1 MTTIKIAYKLENGKE
16 DLLRKYL
23 KQFSNCLHVIYN
35 RMKEQKYSGKQ
46 LRNIPFS
53 LNNLQLLDTWMVEN
67 TIKEAERICASEKN
81 GKRIIFGGKKNLL
94 RRQKNLISKE
104 EWKDIRLGQLNIVGE
119 ACKHGNRKFRISD
132 DLSYIM
138 FQPAAL
144 KRKSDSMKLMMPD
157 LKKGTLKILKRLKD
171 LQDACSIPISYKLD
185 LKYVYLTFDESKVFE
200 KKDAKQK
207 KNRVLAIDLNP
218 NYIGYSVVDW
228 HNERDFD
235 VVKTGCY
242 SFKRLNDKQ
251 FALKLTKTQREELD
265 RKERLELTSKA
276 KTKNVYFNN
285 KRNHEIIEVA
295 KDIMNVAKQYQCE
308 MVVAE
313 DLNIKSQ
320 DRSKGKKLNRLCN
333 SFFIRNA
340 FISNL
345 NKRCNI
351 DGIRL
356 LKVIPAYSSFIG
368 NFLYRG
374 LNLPDPI
381 LASIELGRRGYEFNA
396 QYIEKT
402 KEKSKTIVQPSLKKF
417 DDLIHKSL
425 EEFGIKENFK
435 DLIDLYYL
443 FQKDPKMMYRVPFA
457 SNSRWS
463 KFKCRKSY
471 VSELDELSL
480 SSLSILQL

>member
-1 MTTIKIAYKLENGKE
+1 
-16 DLLRKYL
+16 
-23 KQFSNCLHVIYN
+23 
-35 RMKEQKYSGKQ
+35 
-46 LRNIPFS
+46 
-53 LNNLQLLDTWMVEN
+53 
-67 TIKEAERICASEKN
+67 
-81 GKRIIFGGKKNLL
+81 
-94 RRQKNLISKE
+94 
-104 EWKDIRLGQLNIVGE
+104 
-119 ACKHGNRKFRISD
+119 
-132 DLSYIM
+132 
-138 FQPAAL
+138 
-144 KRKSDSMKLMMPD
+144 MPD
-157 LKKGTLKILKRLKD
+157 LKKSTLKVLKKLRD
-171 LQDACSIPISYKLD
+171 LQNSYSIPISYKLD
-185 LKYVYLTFDESKVFE
+185 LKHVYLTFDEGKVFE
-200 KKDAKQK
+200 KKNAKQK

-228 HNERDFD
+228 HNERDFE

-242 SFKRLNDKQ
+242 SFKSLNDKQ
-251 FALKLTKTQREELD
+251 FALKLTKKQREELS
-265 RKERLELTSKA
+265 KEERIKLTSKA

-285 KRNHEIIEVA
+285 KRNHEMIEVA
-295 KDIMNVAKQYQCE
+295 KDICSISKQYQCE
-308 MVVAE
+308 MIVVE

-320 DRSKGKKLNRLCN
+320 DRNKGKKLNRLCN

-340 FISNL
+340 FINNL

-351 DGIRL
+351 TGIKF

-396 QYIEKT
+396 QYIEKS
-402 KEKSKTIVQPSLKKF
+402 KDKSKTIVQPSLQKF

-443 FQKDPKMMYRVPFA
+443 FQKDPKMMYRVPFR
-457 SNSRWS
+457 SDLKWS

-480 SSLSILQL
+480 SSSSIL